1 MSQANIRPHPDGFKI
16 TRIKPSSIFR
26 RMGLRNG
33 DIITAANDRTISS
46 VSDAM
51 DIWQNLSAGGKT
63 SLKIKRRGRTRIFDY
78 RIR

>member
-1 MSQANIRPHPDGFKI
+1 
-16 TRIKPSSIFR
+16 
-26 RMGLRNG
+26 MGLRNG
-33 DIITAANDRTISS
+33 GVITAANDRTISS